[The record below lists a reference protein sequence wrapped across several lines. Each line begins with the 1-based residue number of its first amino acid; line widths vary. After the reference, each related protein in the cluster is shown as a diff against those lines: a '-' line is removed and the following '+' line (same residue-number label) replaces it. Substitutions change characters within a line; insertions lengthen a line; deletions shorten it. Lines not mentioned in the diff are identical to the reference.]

1 MDFSKGIIILD
12 KPCDHISHEI
22 TTLVKKITGSNK
34 SGHAGTLDPKVSG
47 VLPIALG
54 KDTKMLR
61 FIAGEDKT
69 YIGIIKFKEEISEQ
83 KVRELFKK
91 FTGEISQIPPKKS
104 AVKKVRRTRNVYSLK
119 LLGFKGKLFLFEA
132 RVSAGT
138 YIRTLCV
145 DIGKSIGIPAR
156 MEELRRVAVG
166 RISENE
172 CVTMQELIDAIWI
185 LRNKNDDSL
194 IKKIIHPI
202 DQYLHFKKII
212 IKENAAK
219 ELRNGAQLMAP
230 GLVEVPIG
238 LKPTELTSIYSE
250 SGELVG
256 IGISFYSSEEMKK
269 INNGQV
275 VKIERIY

>member
-1 MDFSKGIIILD
+1 MFSKGIIILD

-91 FTGEISQIPPKKS
+91 FTGEISQVPPKKS
-104 AVKKVRRTRNVYSLK
+104 AVKKVRRTRTVFRLN
-119 LLGFKGKLFLFEA
+119 LLGYKGKLFLFEA
-132 RVSAGT
+132 KVSAGT

-145 DIGKSIGIPAR
+145 DIGKFAGIPAR

-166 RISENE
+166 SISEKE
-172 CVTMQELIDAIWI
+172 CVTMQELIDAVW
-185 LRNKNDDSL
+185 LLKNKKDDSL

-202 DQYLHFKKII
+202 DTYLHFKKII
-212 IKENAAK
+212 IKETATK

-230 GLVEVPIG
+230 GLVEVPEHLVQG
-238 LKPTELTSIYSE
+238 KLVSIYSE
-250 SGELVG
+250 SRELIG
-256 IGISFYSSEEMKK
+256 IGTSLYSSEEMKALDK
-269 INNGQV
+269 GQV